1 MTSPASAHRRM
12 TALEWGMVVTLSFL
26 WGGSFFFNG
35 MAVRELPTLTV
46 VVVRVA
52 LAAAILSIAL
62 RLMSVA
68 MPRDPAVWR
77 AFFGMALLNN
87 VVPFTLIVWGQAHI
101 ASGLASILNA
111 TTPVFGVLVAH
122 RLTTDEKMT
131 GGRLAGVLICLAGVA
146 ILIGG
151 DALSSLG
158 IDVLAQAACL
168 TAALSYA
175 LAGIYG
181 RRFKAMQVSPLATA
195 TGQLLASSAL
205 LLPMVLLID
214 RPWALPVPSVTAIL
228 ALIGVALLS
237 TALAYIIYFR
247 ILATAGATNLLL
259 TTFLIPISAI
269 LLGTAFLGETLQLT
283 HIGGMVMIGLG
294 LAAIDGRPWLYLR
307 RGGMARQAA
316 ASSD

>member
-1 MTSPASAHRRM
+1 
-12 TALEWGMVVTLSFL
+12 
-26 WGGSFFFNG
+26 
-35 MAVRELPTLTV
+35 
-46 VVVRVA
+46 
-52 LAAAILSIAL
+52 
-62 RLMSVA
+62 
-68 MPRDPAVWR
+68 
-77 AFFGMALLNN
+77 
-87 VVPFTLIVWGQAHI
+87 
-101 ASGLASILNA
+101 
-111 TTPVFGVLVAH
+111 
-122 RLTTDEKMT
+122 
-131 GGRLAGVLICLAGVA
+131 
-146 ILIGG
+146 
-151 DALSSLG
+151 
-158 IDVLAQAACL
+158 
-168 TAALSYA
+168 
-175 LAGIYG
+175 
-181 RRFKAMQVSPLATA
+181 MQVSPLATA

-316 ASSD
+316 ASIDKAPMDRTELPR